1 MMVRC
6 HLREE
11 NYLKHCELKM
21 PPAIRISK
29 RRMSQPS
36 VIAALQRELVS
47 PEETQGGKDTCHLAA
62 IRLQPL
68 LRVSPEATQDMKTQ
82 DTGPR

>member
-1 MMVRC
+1 
-6 HLREE
+6 
-11 NYLKHCELKM
+11 
-21 PPAIRISK
+21 
-29 RRMSQPS
+29 MSQPS